1 MINLMIA
8 EDEIDIGLNYL
19 QFLTNDKDIKIVSFT
34 TDGERTLKDYLE
46 KKPDILL
53 LDLDMPKMSGLE
65 IIEYLNQI
73 PEERNKCNIIVVSGD
88 RLKISKIRKTSK
100 VYEIIEKPIKFE
112 RLLALIKEVSLP
124 ASNEFETRKK
134 VLFNN
139 LKLKPSSKGTTYLS
153 DAIDI
158 AHTHISRLDSLNDIY
173 NIVSA
178 KRKVSPNKVKWSI
191 INSVKKLNKAAPKE
205 YLRDV
210 FYVYDSNEEITPKDF
225 MTYTIEYLEKAV

>member
-8 EDEIDIGLNYL
+8 EDEIEIGLNYL

-112 RLLALIKEVSLP
+112 RLLALIKE
-124 ASNEFETRKK
+124 
-134 VLFNN
+134 
-139 LKLKPSSKGTTYLS
+139 
-153 DAIDI
+153 I
-158 AHTHISRLDSLNDIY
+158 
-173 NIVSA
+173 
-178 KRKVSPNKVKWSI
+178 
-191 INSVKKLNKAAPKE
+191 
-205 YLRDV
+205 
-210 FYVYDSNEEITPKDF
+210 
-225 MTYTIEYLEKAV
+225 